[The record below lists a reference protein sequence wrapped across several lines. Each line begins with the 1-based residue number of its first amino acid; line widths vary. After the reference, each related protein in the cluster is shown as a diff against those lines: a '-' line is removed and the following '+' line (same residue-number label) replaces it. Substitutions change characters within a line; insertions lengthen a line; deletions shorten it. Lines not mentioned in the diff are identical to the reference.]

1 MLTILGFQFLVFHS
15 IISIK
20 ILSSVNNPT
29 IIMPKVVECVPNFS
43 EGRDQKVLHFHVLT
57 KYILKNPDVKK
68 NYAFP
73 VKCLITKKK
82 KQLPP
87 HFLMKK
93 M

>member
-20 ILSSVNNPT
+20 ILSSVINPT

-57 KYILKNPDVKK
+57 KYIVLKKSDVKK

-73 VKCLITKKK
+73 VKFLIRKKG
-82 KQLPP
+82 QLQP
-87 HFLMKK
+87 HFLMTE